1 MYIHLF
7 PSLFLSVHMPC
18 LMATEMERQAGQI
31 ESKIDWES
39 TENLE
44 SNARA
49 TNQETAG

>member
-7 PSLFLSVHMPC
+7 ASLFLSVHMAC
-18 LMATEMERQAGQI
+18 LMTTETEWQTGQI

-39 TENLE
+39 TENQA